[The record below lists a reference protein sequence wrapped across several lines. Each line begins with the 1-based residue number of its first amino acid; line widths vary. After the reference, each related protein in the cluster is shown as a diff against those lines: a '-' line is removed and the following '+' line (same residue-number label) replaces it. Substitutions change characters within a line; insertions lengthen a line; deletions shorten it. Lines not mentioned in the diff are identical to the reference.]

1 MKKIILIPLLLLLY
15 SCGYTSIYKD
25 KKNQDLQIN
34 ILAMSGDSELNK
46 LIEKEIDL
54 YSNKDSSNKF
64 DVDVFSSY
72 QKTIIAKNSA
82 GVATDFKIILMTN
95 FSVKNNE
102 EVINF
107 DFNESTNM
115 KNISDSFELNN
126 YEKNIKKNY
135 TASTREK
142 LIIKL
147 LNINDN

>member
-1 MKKIILIPLLLLLY
+1 MKKIFLIPLLLLLY

-46 LIEKEIDL
+46 LIKKEIDL
-54 YSNKDSSNKF
+54 YSNKDSNNKF

>member
-1 MKKIILIPLLLLLY
+1 MKNIILISLILFLY

-25 KKNQDLQIN
+25 QKSQDVQIN
-34 ILAMSGDSELNK
+34 ILEMSGDKELNK
-46 LIEKEIDL
+46 LIKNEIDL
-54 YSNKDSSNKF
+54 YSNKDSNNKY
-64 DVDVFSSY
+64 DIDVFSSY
-72 QKTIIAKNSA
+72 QKIIIAKNSA

-95 FSVKNNE
+95 FSVKINE
-102 EVINF
+102 EIINF
-107 DFNESTNM
+107 DFKENTNM

>member
-1 MKKIILIPLLLLLY
+1 MKKIFLIPLLLLLY

-46 LIEKEIDL
+46 LMKKEIDL
-54 YSNKDSSNKF
+54 YSNKDSNNKF

-107 DFNESTNM
+107 DFHESTNM
-115 KNISDSFELNN
+115 KNISDTFELNN

>member
-1 MKKIILIPLLLLLY
+1 MKKIFLIPLLLLLY

-46 LIEKEIDL
+46 LIKKEIDL
-54 YSNKDSSNKF
+54 YSNKDSNNKF

-135 TASTREK
+135 TA
-142 LIIKL
+142 
-147 LNINDN
+147 

>member
-82 GVATDFKIILMTN
+82 GVATDFKIILITN